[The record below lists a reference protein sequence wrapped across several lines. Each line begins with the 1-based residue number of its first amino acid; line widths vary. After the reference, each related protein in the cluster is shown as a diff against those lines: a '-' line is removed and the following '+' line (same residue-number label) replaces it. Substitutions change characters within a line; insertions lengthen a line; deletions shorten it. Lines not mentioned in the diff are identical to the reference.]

1 MTALAARSVSKHF
14 AGVRALD
21 DVSLTLRPG
30 EIHGLI
36 GPNGSGKT
44 TLLNLLSGYY
54 AEDAGSVLLD
64 GRPIGT
70 ASVRRRAGLG
80 IARTF
85 QKPRLLGT
93 ISVLDNAMV
102 GTWRDAASGFLAT
115 AFAWPAVARR
125 EAAAR
130 AHARELVL
138 GVGLGHAVGRRAS
151 VLEHAEQRFLEIAR
165 ALAGRPR
172 FLLLDEPAGGL
183 TAAEIGH
190 LEAVV
195 RTVRDAG
202 IGVLLV
208 EHHTDFVFRVS
219 SVVTTLDRGR
229 VIAEGTP
236 AAVRADAEVNR
247 VYLGA

>member
-21 DVSLTLRPG
+21 DVSLILRPG

-54 AEDAGSVLLD
+54 AGDAGSVLLD
-64 GRPIGT
+64 GHPIDT
-70 ASVRRRAGLG
+70 ASVRHRAGLG

-93 ISVLDNAMV
+93 LSVLDNAMV
-102 GTWRDAASGFLAT
+102 GTWRDATSGFLAT

-190 LEAVV
+190 LEVVV

-219 SVVTTLDRGR
+219 SIVTTLDRGR